1 MKNYEEIA
9 LIGGSAKGR
18 NNLNRN
24 SSCRV
29 NGLTFCWNNETL
41 KYYRE
46 LLVDIEQ
53 QNTIEKER
61 VSNSEGNK
69 PDIEVRQ
76 DSFRFQE
83 LTTHDWDN
91 YNQEHNK
98 FVRNDPIPSNT
109 SKIVN
114 STNLLDFE
122 EEDEELGDSSW
133 RPFKHFTK

>member
-1 MKNYEEIA
+1 

-18 NNLNRN
+18 NNLNGN

-29 NGLTFCWNNETL
+29 NGLTICWNDETP

-53 QNTIEKER
+53 QNAIEKER
-61 VSNSEGNK
+61 VSNSEGK
-69 PDIEVRQ
+69 PNIEGRQ
-76 DSFRFQE
+76 DLFRFQE

-91 YNQEHNK
+91 YNQEHK
-98 FVRNDPIPSNT
+98 WFVRIDHIPSDT

-114 STNLLDFE
+114 STKLLDFG
-122 EEDEELGDSSW
+122 EEDEELGDSTSW